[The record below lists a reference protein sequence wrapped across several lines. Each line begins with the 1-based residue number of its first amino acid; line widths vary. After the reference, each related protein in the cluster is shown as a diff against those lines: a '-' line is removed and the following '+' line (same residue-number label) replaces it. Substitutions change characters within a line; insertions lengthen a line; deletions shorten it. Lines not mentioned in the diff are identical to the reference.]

1 MIKSAVTGVYFDPRG
16 GDRFIVS
23 FADNTIVQYHLF
35 AEDPTEAAMA
45 IISGLPR
52 PWTTHF
58 DAEMEK
64 ILAEENAKQAAAS
77 KDDQTSPTSSSSKA
91 AAAERN
97 MSLDRLIEW
106 VNDEWSVP
114 ASERDKKGEKY
125 PWAGKNPLAVA
136 RLGCDAV
143 ITAMAYSPDGRWLAI
158 TTKDG
163 LLRLVDTEVNR

>member
-45 IISGLPR
+45 VIGGLPR
-52 PWTTHF
+52 PWTSHF

-64 ILAEENAKQAAAS
+64 IIPEEKAKLAVAAS
-77 KDDQTSPTSSSSKA
+77 KDDQPSPTSPTK
-91 AAAERN
+91 AERST
-97 MSLDRLIEW
+97 SLDRLIEW

-158 TTKDG
+158 TTKEG
-163 LLRLVDTEVNR
+163 LLRLIDTEVNR

>member
-1 MIKSAVTGVYFDPRG
+1 VIKSAVSGVYFDPRG

-45 IISGLPR
+45 VIGGLPR
-52 PWTTHF
+52 PWTSHF
-58 DAEMEK
+58 DAELDK
-64 ILAEENAKQAAAS
+64 VAEAEVQNKAAAMKAQQETS
-77 KDDQTSPTSSSSKA
+77 SSPTSTKA
-91 AAAERN
+91 DRSAH
-97 MSLDRLIEW
+97 LDRLIEW
-106 VNDEWSVP
+106 VNDEWAVP

-136 RLGCDAV
+136 RLGCDTV
-143 ITAMAYSPDGRWLAI
+143 TTAMAYSPDGRWLAI

-163 LLRLVDTEVNR
+163 LLRLIDTEVNR